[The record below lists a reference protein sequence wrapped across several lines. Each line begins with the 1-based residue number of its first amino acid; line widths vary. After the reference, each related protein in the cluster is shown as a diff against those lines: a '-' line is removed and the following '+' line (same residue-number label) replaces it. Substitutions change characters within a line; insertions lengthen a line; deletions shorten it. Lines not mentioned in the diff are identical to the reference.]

1 MSEISENLGQ
11 MQGSLGVSNTAP
23 QLQTQILGS
32 MEVKGGWAE
41 YKNGN
46 STNVMRN
53 SSSHLVV
60 RQILRPYPGLLNQK
74 LWVGLSSN
82 LQMVLMH
89 SHI

>member
-1 MSEISENLGQ
+1 MP
-11 MQGSLGVSNTAP
+11 T
-23 QLQTQILGS
+23 GS
-32 MEVKGGWAE
+32 MEVKGVGGWAE
-41 YKNGN
+41 YKNSN

-74 LWVGLSSN
+74 LWVGPSN